1 MKRLYIIRHA
11 KSSWQDIS
19 LRDIERPLNKRGKN
33 DGPLMARVLHNKGYL
48 IEHIILSPS
57 QRTKDTAAY
66 FKKEFEIQDTRIHYE
81 EGLYHG
87 YSGDFENIIYGLPD
101 EINNV
106 ALFGH
111 NPGITFIANSCIGRP
126 ISNVPTT
133 GVVVLDADIEQWVD
147 FSFEKAIMENFLF
160 PKQYK

>member
-11 KSSWQDIS
+11 KSSWKDIT
-19 LRDIERPLNKRGKN
+19 LRDIDRPLNKRGKN
-33 DGPLMARVLHNKGYL
+33 DAPLIARVLHDKGYQIDYL
-48 IEHIILSPS
+48 ILSPS
-57 QRTKDTAAY
+57 QRTKDTVDF
-66 FKKEFEIQDTRIHYE
+66 FKKEFEIPDTRIQHE
-81 EGLYHG
+81 EALYHG
-87 YSGDFENIIYGLPD
+87 YSDDFEQIINGLSED
-101 EINNV
+101 MNNV

-111 NPGITFIANSCIGRP
+111 NPGITFIANSCIGRG

-133 GVVVLDADIEQWVD
+133 GVVVLDTDIENWGE